1 MGRLLGHNFFPS
13 FSVWLFKCTLADS
26 KTRNRRRRRG
36 RRRRRREMIFSSF
49 SALFFL
55 FRLIFCFCLFVC
67 LFFGVWKNIIIPS
80 SSPSP
85 QACLIFLL
93 LMISVNVVN

>member
-49 SALFFL
+49 SALFFFVSFDFL
-55 FRLIFCFCLFVC
+55 FLFVC